1 MLLEHNRLPF
11 GFDAEVD
18 YAAKFCR
25 KKSGKSRLYGMLFDK
40 VLYSI

>member
-18 YAAKFCR
+18 YVAKFYR
-25 KKSGKSRLYGMLFDK
+25 KKSGKSSLYGMLFDK